1 MGVLMR
7 LLLLLFSLV
16 AFPLYAQ
23 EDPEEL
29 RELIQV
35 YENRAKAAD
44 RQASQVLPRDYTS
57 YRFYISIR
65 ENNQAK
71 ADALKNKL
79 AEIEGESS
87 DST

>member
-1 MGVLMR
+1 MR
-7 LLLLLFSLV
+7 GIMRRLLLLFSLI

-29 RELIQV
+29 RELIRV

-57 YRFYISIR
+57 YRFYITIR
-65 ENNQAK
+65 ENNQAI
-71 ADALKNKL
+71 ADSLKKKL
-79 AEIEGESS
+79 AEIEGESP
-87 DST
+87 DSP